1 MTPGGKETEDNHDD
15 VDEMFLCDA
24 EFSFV
29 LLKWIG
35 KGSKAICG
43 EEEISVINQKLAFH

>member
-15 VDEMFLCDA
+15 VDEMFLCDV
-24 EFSFV
+24 ECSSV
-29 LLKWIG
+29 SLKWIG
-35 KGSKAICG
+35 KGSKAIC